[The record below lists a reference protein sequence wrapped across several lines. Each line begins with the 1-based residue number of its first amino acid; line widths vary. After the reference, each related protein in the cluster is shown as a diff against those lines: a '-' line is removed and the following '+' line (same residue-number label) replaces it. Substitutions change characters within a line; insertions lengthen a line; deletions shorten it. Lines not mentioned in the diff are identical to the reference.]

1 MRGVKKAVETGIQF
15 TIIMKLHKTGKGYI
29 IMEIMSTNVIFDT
42 IYRGEMTKKPTYFG
56 VGLRKVYIMF
66 ILKTVE
72 KLRKYGQNQKKLDF
86 LEINVIMYPT
96 IKLIMYP
103 IVTI

>member
-1 MRGVKKAVETGIQF
+1 
-15 TIIMKLHKTGKGYI
+15 
-29 IMEIMSTNVIFDT
+29 MEIMSTNEIFDT

-72 KLRKYGQNQKKLDF
+72 KLRKYSQNQKKLDF
-86 LEINVIMYPT
+86 LDIIVIMYPT
-96 IKLIMYP
+96 IKLIVYP